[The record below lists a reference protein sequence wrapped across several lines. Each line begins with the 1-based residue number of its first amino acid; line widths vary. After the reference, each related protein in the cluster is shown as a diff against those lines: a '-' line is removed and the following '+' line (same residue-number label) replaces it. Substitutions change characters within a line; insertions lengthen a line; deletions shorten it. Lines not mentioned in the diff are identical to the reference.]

1 MSDKKLKCLMTQL
14 EIAEASGLSQSSVHY
29 ILNGDRMPSIKTA
42 LKLER
47 ATGIC
52 REAWLFPER
61 HYNPYIPF
69 KNVQSCATCHNRP
82 NRILKS
88 IEMAEAYFEQ
98 AENKREAFKGVVEIH
113 RTYTGVNWGVF
124 VFREVVPEGL
134 KLLACS
140 DYPNGKPIP
149 KLLPKDSFKHLYQ
162 LAINE
167 ETIVTPHFPY
177 GIPESF
183 AEELNLHFNLT
194 LKSILLIASGDL
206 LFSMYSD
213 VVSLNWTQIGVK
225 TCEKHIKKIS
235 KRWKKYK
242 EKIIRSKN

>member
-1 MSDKKLKCLMTQL
+1 MGDKSSKSLMTQH
-14 EIAEASGLSQSSVHY
+14 EISVTAHLSQPMIHY
-29 ILNGDRMPSIKTA
+29 ILNGDRMPSIETA

-69 KNVQSCATCHNRP
+69 ENVQSCATCHNRP

-88 IEMAEAYFEQ
+88 IEMAEAHFEQ
-98 AENKREAFKGVVEIH
+98 AENKREGFNGVVEIH
-113 RTYTGVNWGVF
+113 KTYTGVNWGVF
-124 VFREVVPEGL
+124 VFREVAPEGL

-140 DYPNGKPIP
+140 EYLDGPPAP
-149 KLLPKDSFKHLYQ
+149 ELLPKDSFKNLYQ
-162 LAINE
+162 LALNE
-167 ETIVTPHFPY
+167 ETVVTPHFPY
-177 GIPESF
+177 GMSESF
-183 AEELNLHFNLT
+183 AEELNLHFNLQ
-194 LKSILLIASGDL
+194 LKSILLIARGGI

-225 TCEKHIKKIS
+225 TCEKHIKRIS
-235 KRWKKYK
+235 KLWKEYNNEINPK
-242 EKIIRSKN
+242 

>member
-1 MSDKKLKCLMTQL
+1 MTQF
-14 EIAEASGLSQSSVHY
+14 EIAETADLSQPMIHY
-29 ILNGDRMPSIKTA
+29 ILKGDRMPSIETA

-69 KNVQSCATCHNRP
+69 ENVQSCATCHNRP

-88 IEMAEAYFEQ
+88 IEMAEAHFER
-98 AENKREAFKGVVEIH
+98 AENKREGFKGVVEIH
-113 RTYTGVNWGVF
+113 KTYTGVNWGVF

-140 DYPNGKPIP
+140 EYLDGPPAP
-149 KLLPKDSFKHLYQ
+149 ELLPKDSFKHLYQ
-162 LAINE
+162 VALNE
-167 ETIVTPHFPY
+167 ETVVTPHFPY
-177 GIPESF
+177 GMSDSF
-183 AEELNLHFNLT
+183 VEELNLHFNLI
-194 LKSILLIASGDL
+194 LKSILLIASDGI

-225 TCEKHIKKIS
+225 ICEKHIKRIS
-235 KRWKKYK
+235 KLWNEYKKT
-242 EKIIRSKN
+242 N